1 MTASEVLEIYN
12 LENQN
17 DVSEELKKLWISE
30 LDKKIVGELNKGREK
45 LNETFYTPE
54 SEISFKLNA
63 PTEYSEIYLV
73 YLKMKTDYLLGE
85 TERYNNSAMIFNR
98 LYYEMSNFISRNFKT
113 IKNNS
118 LKVELNN
125 A

>member
-17 DVSEELKKLWISE
+17 DVSEKLKKLWISE
-30 LDKKIVGELNKGREK
+30 LDKKIVGELNKGREN
-45 LNETFYTPE
+45 LRETYYTPE
-54 SEISFKLNA
+54 SDISFKLNA

-85 TERYNNSAMIFNR
+85 TGRYNNSAMIFNR
-98 LYYEMSNFISRNFKT
+98 LYFEMSNFISRNFKT